1 MLKVV
6 TNLNISKDRLID
18 IWGGGGGVDTL
29 ILSKIELFELT

>member
-6 TNLNISKDRLID
+6 TNLNISIDRLID
-18 IWGGGGGVDTL
+18 IWGGEGGADTL